1 MQDWVK
7 LLGFFACAGLV
18 GCTSPE
24 DKVKKIIDTQLEAC
38 KTVEEP
44 FAEVMIEGG
53 TASILSDACRMPLEG
68 PTLVDEFHARA
79 NTGPYFWILG
89 LDKEFSVW
97 VLREVTYDPVTV
109 AKREMEAKNATA
121 ESLAKADSLFAEAE
135 KAMPDNAWIRQARV
149 ENALRLRGM
158 VRGKD
163 TESPAG
169 LGDAQAVVDNNIE
182 WASSRPAEAAQIQ
195 LKVLK
200 HLGDYYR
207 RLEDSAQNLG
217 SRDDW
222 YTASIELAK
231 KEGDDKTFREYT
243 EELAKQIAERPA
255 ERQTLVDRMGQVFD
269 LRCKYITQM
278 KVDGIED
285 TELRDQVQ
293 STLSN
298 AKCTPEDRPKIENFE
313 QE

>member
-7 LLGFFACAGLV
+7 VVGFFACVGLL
-18 GCTSPE
+18 GCTSQE
-24 DKVKKIIDTQLEAC
+24 EKVLKVINAQLETC
-38 KTVEEP
+38 KAVEEP
-44 FAEVMIEGG
+44 FAEVIIQGG
-53 TASILSDACRMPLEG
+53 KAAILSDACRMPLEG

-109 AKREMEAKNATA
+109 AKREMEARNATP

-135 KAMPDNAWIRQARV
+135 KAMPESAWIRQARV
-149 ENALRLRGM
+149 ENALRLRNM

-163 TESPAG
+163 TENPAG
-169 LGDAQAVVDNNIE
+169 LGEAQAVVDNNIE
-182 WASSRPAEAAQIQ
+182 WASSSRPAEAAQIQ

-207 RLEDSAQNLG
+207 RLEESAQNLG

-222 YTASIELAK
+222 YIASIELAK
-231 KEGDDKTFREYT
+231 KEKDDKTFREYS
-243 EELAKQIAERPA
+243 EELAKLIAERPA

-278 KVDGIED
+278 KVDGIDD
-285 TELRDQVQ
+285 TGLRDQVQ
-293 STLSN
+293 ATLSN
-298 AKCTPEDRPKIENFE
+298 SKCTPEDRPKIEDF
-313 QE
+313 Q